1 MHRVTPIGFK
11 AEPPSW
17 AMGTLSFLRPAKE
30 VPTTWWSAAD
40 PMTTRPP
47 ARTLMILIIGLW
59 IFGTGDAMLIAAGIG
74 NTPWTVLAEGIA
86 LNISWSVGQATFLV
100 SILVL
105 LLWVPLKERPGIGTI
120 LNAVF
125 IAAAIEVMVPRLPAP
140 DSQTMAVAE
149 VLAGVL
155 LIGIGSGIYL
165 TANLGPGPRDGW
177 MTGLQRASGVP
188 IARVRGG
195 IEASV
200 LVLGWLMG
208 GTFREGTILFAV
220 LIGPVVAICLNL
232 AGRFGSPGEVHG

>member
-17 AMGTLSFLRPAKE
+17 AMGALSFLRPAKE

>member
-1 MHRVTPIGFK
+1 
-11 AEPPSW
+11 
-17 AMGTLSFLRPAKE
+17 
-30 VPTTWWSAAD
+30 
-40 PMTTRPP
+40 
-47 ARTLMILIIGLW
+47 MILIIGLW

-105 LLWVPLKERPGIGTI
+105 LLWIPLKERPGIGTI

-125 IAAAIEVMVPRLPAP
+125 IAAAIEVMVPRLPVP
-140 DSQTMAVAE
+140 DSQAMAVAE

-177 MTGLQRASGVP
+177 MTGLQRASGIP
-188 IARVRGG
+188 IARVRGA
-195 IEASV
+195 IEFSV
-200 LVLGWLMG
+200 LALGWLMG